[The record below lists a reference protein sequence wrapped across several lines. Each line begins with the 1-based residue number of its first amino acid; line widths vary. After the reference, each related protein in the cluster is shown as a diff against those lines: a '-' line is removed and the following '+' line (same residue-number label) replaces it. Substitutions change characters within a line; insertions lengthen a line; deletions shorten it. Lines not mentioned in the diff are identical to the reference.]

1 MQRQRQELRRVKLLL
16 LGAGESGKST
26 LFKQMNML
34 YGKGYSESDRRGF
47 APVIHTNVLIAV
59 QMLAANAL
67 NYGPLSPAAEQ
78 ARIFVENVKGQ
89 RITTELAKMIEV
101 LWKDPTIRIAFEHRQ
116 QFQLF
121 DSANH
126 FFNQIGN
133 LTKEDYLPSF
143 EDILLIRA
151 RTTGVS
157 KNEFTIDGVVFQ
169 MFDVGGQRNERKK
182 WISIFDNVT
191 AVVFVAAISEY
202 DQLCFEDEKTN
213 RMTEAL
219 NLFDEICNSPYFE
232 RTSMILFL
240 NKRDLFSTKIQTV
253 PLKVCFPEYPG
264 QNNFEEGTTYVRAKF
279 LEKNTRKEKVIY
291 THITCA
297 TDQNNVRTVFLA
309 VKDIIIRNSLA
320 QAGLMDAYA

>member
-1 MQRQRQELRRVKLLL
+1 
-16 LGAGESGKST
+16 
-26 LFKQMNML
+26 MNML
-34 YGKGYSESDRRGF
+34 YGKGYSESDRKGF
-47 APVIHTNVLIAV
+47 APVIHTNVLMAA
-59 QMLAANAL
+59 QTLAANAP
-67 NYGPLSPAAEQ
+67 NYGTLSPAAEQ
-78 ARIFVENVKGQ
+78 ARNYLDNVKGQ

-101 LWKDPTIRIAFEHRQ
+101 LWKDQTIRLAFEHRQ

-121 DSANH
+121 DSAHH
-126 FFNQIGN
+126 FFNQIQN
-133 LTKEDYLPSF
+133 LTKEDYLPTF

-213 RMTEAL
+213 RMEEAL
-219 NLFDEICNSPYFE
+219 VLFDEICNSPYFE

-240 NKRDLFSTKIQTV
+240 NKRDLFATKIQAV
-253 PLKVCFPEYPG
+253 PLKKCFPEYPG

-320 QAGLMDAYA
+320 QAGLMDAYN